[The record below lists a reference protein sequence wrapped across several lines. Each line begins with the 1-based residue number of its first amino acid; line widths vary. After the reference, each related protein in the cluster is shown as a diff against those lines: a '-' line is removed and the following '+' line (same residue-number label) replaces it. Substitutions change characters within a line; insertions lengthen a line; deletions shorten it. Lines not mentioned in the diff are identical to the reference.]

1 MFYTVKLTNS
11 LFSPSVFFLLYAWKK
26 NIQKHLIFGL
36 YQLKKYRSTLTE
48 WIMYS
53 NVRYWYL
60 SENDSASNLFE
71 RTQVYLQS
79 YTQLFSTNEIK
90 KVNLNECNRR
100 KTSCICISS
109 SLHVR
114 RTHMHSLMMPNT
126 LWHSNYVAVS
136 FGVGSEPK
144 FHRQKI

>member
-1 MFYTVKLTNS
+1 
-11 LFSPSVFFLLYAWKK
+11 
-26 NIQKHLIFGL
+26 
-36 YQLKKYRSTLTE
+36 
-48 WIMYS
+48 MYS
-53 NVRYWYL
+53 NVGYWYL

-144 FHRQKI
+144 FHRQKIFSKGKQKKISGKRKAEKGYDITANKCHFAQNYSMDKICIELSTNKLYGK